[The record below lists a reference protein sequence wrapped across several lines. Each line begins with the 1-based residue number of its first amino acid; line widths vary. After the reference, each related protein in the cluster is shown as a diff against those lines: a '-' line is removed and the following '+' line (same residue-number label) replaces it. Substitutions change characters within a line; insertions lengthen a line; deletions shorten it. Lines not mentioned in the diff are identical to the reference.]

1 MSERLG
7 PSDPNQN
14 PGQIPGQGP
23 EQAAGEV
30 PGPDMLADA
39 AAGYDP
45 VAEAEAA
52 MAGASAGNAGE
63 GSPGEGTLGA
73 DPGGGPE
80 AVYEG
85 NPDGGPS
92 RFANALKTA
101 GNAIGEGARWIAP
114 AAGTALKEETGF
126 DAFQFTKEGQ
136 PDLDQDQ
143 QFVSGCLR
151 WAGRRGAEVLAER
164 LTVSR

>member
-1 MSERLG
+1 M
-7 PSDPNQN
+7 
-14 PGQIPGQGP
+14 
-23 EQAAGEV
+23 

-45 VAEAEAA
+45 VAEAQAA
-52 MAGASAGNAGE
+52 MAAASAGNPGE
-63 GSPGEGTLGA
+63 GSPGA
-73 DPGGGPE
+73 NPGGGPE
-80 AVYEG
+80 AFQEAFQEDT
-85 NPDGGPS
+85 PDGGPS
-92 RFANALKTA
+92 RLGGALKTA
-101 GNAIGEGARWIAP
+101 MEATGQAARWIAP

-126 DAFQFTKEGQ
+126 DPFQFTKEGQ

-164 LTVSR
+164 LAVSR

>member
-1 MSERLG
+1 MPGQERLG
-7 PSDPNQN
+7 NQPPGSDANQDPS
-14 PGQIPGQGP
+14 QGP
-23 EQAAGEV
+23 GPAAGEM

-52 MAGASAGNAGE
+52 MAAASAVNSGE
-63 GSPGEGTLGA
+63 GNPGA
-73 DPGGGPE
+73 NPGGGPE
-80 AVYEG
+80 AFQEDIT
-85 NPDGGPS
+85 NGGPS
-92 RFANALKTA
+92 RLGGAIRTA
-101 GNAIGEGARWIAP
+101 VEATGQAARWIAP

-126 DAFQFTKEGQ
+126 DPFQFTKEGQ

-164 LTVSR
+164 LAVSR

>member
-1 MSERLG
+1 MPGQERLG
-7 PSDPNQN
+7 NQPPAPNPDQDLS
-14 PGQIPGQGP
+14 Q
-23 EQAAGEV
+23 
-30 PGPDMLADA
+30 GPDMLADA

-52 MAGASAGNAGE
+52 MAAASAGNPAE
-63 GSPGEGTLGA
+63 GSPDA
-73 DPGGGPE
+73 VPGGGPE
-80 AVYEG
+80 PEAVQEG

-92 RFANALKTA
+92 RLASVLKMA

-126 DAFQFTKEGQ
+126 DPFQFTKEGQ

-143 QFVSGCLR
+143 RFVAGTLR

-164 LTVSR
+164 LAVSR

>member
-1 MSERLG
+1 MPGQERLG
-7 PSDPNQN
+7 NQPPGPDPNQDLS
-14 PGQIPGQGP
+14 QGP
-23 EQAAGEV
+23 GPAAGEM
-30 PGPDMLADA
+30 PGPDMLSDA

-52 MAGASAGNAGE
+52 MAAAGNPGE
-63 GSPGEGTLGA
+63 GSPGA
-73 DPGGGPE
+73 SQGGGPE
-80 AVYEG
+80 AFQEDI
-85 NPDGGPS
+85 PDGGTS
-92 RFANALKTA
+92 RLGSALKTA
-101 GNAIGEGARWIAP
+101 MEATGQAARWIAP

-151 WAGRRGAEVLAER
+151 WAGRRGLEVLAER
-164 LTVSR
+164 AAASR